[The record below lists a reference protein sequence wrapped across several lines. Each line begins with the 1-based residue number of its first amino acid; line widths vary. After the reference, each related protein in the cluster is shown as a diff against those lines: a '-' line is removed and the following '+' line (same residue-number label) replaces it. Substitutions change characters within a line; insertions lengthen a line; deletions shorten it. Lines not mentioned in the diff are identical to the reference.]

1 MQYWEV
7 VDTLPLS
14 IGHYLYYSEWL
25 CKLHTHSLS
34 TDTWASLYIITLHD
48 ILLECQT
55 LHYLYKPEYFTAGGA
70 RTTFTWLY
78 SVTWWNL
85 VEIFKRKGNYSGAY
99 LNDVLTVFKQNLK
112 SCAGLQKAVTKRWY
126 LVLLSRD
133 HFQVRFRREPCTDH
147 GHNRVMFP
155 HFSAKTLKLIL

>member
-1 MQYWEV
+1 M
-7 VDTLPLS
+7 
-14 IGHYLYYSEWL
+14 
-25 CKLHTHSLS
+25 
-34 TDTWASLYIITLHD
+34 
-48 ILLECQT
+48 
-55 LHYLYKPEYFTAGGA
+55 
-70 RTTFTWLY
+70 
-78 SVTWWNL
+78 
-85 VEIFKRKGNYSGAY
+85 EIFKRKGNYSGAY

-155 HFSAKTLKLIL
+155 HFSAKTLKLIIVGFQLCRQNNRKNQHFIRLGIRLFLTGSATILPKHSRTFHQFQGMNKAVRCFPGNKSSLLNYRIVRITL